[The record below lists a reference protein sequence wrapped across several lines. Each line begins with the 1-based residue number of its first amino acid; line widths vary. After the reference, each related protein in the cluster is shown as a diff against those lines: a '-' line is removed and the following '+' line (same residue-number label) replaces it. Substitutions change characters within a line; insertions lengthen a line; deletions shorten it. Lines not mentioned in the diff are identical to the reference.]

1 MVDILHRV
9 GVKTPTPEKVYD
21 ALTTVD
27 GLSGWWTEDTKGKGN
42 VGDVLEFR
50 FPVGGFDMEV
60 VVPMSS
66 PTLLVRGVSALVT
79 RGGSGR
85 EPRIRQRSC
94 RGYLLDIM
102 YIIGVTGALS
112 VASDWLLRSPR
123 GWQRLLSSSGNA
135 PELRFR
141 SRGLLGAGL
150 RLQAALGVGCLMRSL
165 DDGSVDEAVDAGSVD
180 GWVRWQARPGCR

>member
-1 MVDILHRV
+1 MRRRRGTSGSATGTDPAGGQGLLRRPKSPTGRRSATIPGAGGTIL
-9 GVKTPTPEKVYD
+9 
-21 ALTTVD
+21 
-27 GLSGWWTEDTKGKGN
+27 S
-42 VGDVLEFR
+42 
-50 FPVGGFDMEV
+50 
-60 VVPMSS
+60 MSS